1 MSNATWLEEMPVL
14 PLARGVPVR
23 QGDRKG
29 LVVLVIRGNLAP
41 GGEGCEVAWD
51 DGEHITAG
59 GLVDS
64 VDLRVDLDD
73 PQGFGYALR
82 CYAQRREGSGPSP
95 LTWMPRYLNSQTT
108 DDDRLAL
115 ARACA
120 EVTRG

>member
-1 MSNATWLEEMPVL
+1 MPVL
-14 PLARGVPVR
+14 PLARGVAVIDPTTKWR
-23 QGDRKG
+23 G
-29 LVVLVIRGNLAP
+29 VVVKISGRLA
-41 GGEGCEVAWD
+41 VQF
-51 DGEHITAG
+51 
-59 GLVDS
+59 DS
-64 VDLRVDLDD
+64 VEGWVDPDSTLVDLDD